1 MPHVILKIPKKLKD
15 ARIIH
20 SEDIIESREL
30 DSEEGA
36 APGDKSFREYDYEE
50 IENLPD
56 EDEDEINSDE
66 PEPEVPVF
74 YHTYSINN
82 YNTPIEL
89 SPEKFESY
97 DIDLEEVKVRVQDAY
112 NQGFADG
119 QETTAA
125 TFKTQIQ
132 RHHEWLKNM
141 DSVVNELRAQ
151 YASEIENLEDTVVKL
166 SIMAAEHI
174 LGREATSNSEIVIE
188 QVKKAIKSLDEDK
201 VFKIHIH
208 PDNIEILES
217 VKSELT
223 SDKSQI
229 KDVEIVSNETVGK
242 GGCILETSAGMVD
255 ARLKTQLE
263 QLEKSLNEAMSKN
276 RPEVDLPG
284 NRDDEKSD
292 EADDA
297 E

>member
-30 DSEEGA
+30 DSDESG

-50 IENLPD
+50 IENMP
-56 EDEDEINSDE
+56 DEDEINSDE
-66 PEPEVPVF
+66 PEPDVPVF

-82 YNTPIEL
+82 YDTPVEL
-89 SPEKFESY
+89 KPERFESS
-97 DIDLEEVKVRVQDAY
+97 DIDIEEVKVRVQDAY

-132 RHHEWLKNM
+132 RHHDWLKNM
-141 DSVVNELRAQ
+141 DSVVNELRSQ
-151 YASEIENLEDTVVKL
+151 YASEIESLEDTVVKL
-166 SIMAAEHI
+166 SMLAAENI
-174 LGREATSNSEIVIE
+174 LGREAGANSEIVIE
-188 QVKKAIKSLDEDK
+188 QVKKAIRSLDEDK

-208 PDNIEILES
+208 PENIEILES

-223 SDKSQI
+223 GDKSQI
-229 KDVEIVSNETVGK
+229 KDVEIVSNESVGK

-276 RPEVDLPG
+276 RPQVEP
-284 NRDDEKSD
+284 R
-292 EADDA
+292 ADQTEENPEEGEDA